1 MQKKSLARGRNVWEV
16 LRNRITIRRK
26 WLKAKSKGYKL
37 DGIVLL
43 MRKKH
48 FKQWSQKMVLD
59 KGTLNWIRVYNCHL
73 KRLKREL
80 TPYTLIRM
88 VVTHLRNMNSIVLV
102 VATMKQ
108 SQILMKIMI
117 LGTNLKVKVYSF
129 PSQLLIQEMIYQVS
143 TKFYT

>member
-1 MQKKSLARGRNVWEV
+1 
-16 LRNRITIRRK
+16 
-26 WLKAKSKGYKL
+26 
-37 DGIVLL
+37 
-43 MRKKH
+43 
-48 FKQWSQKMVLD
+48 
-59 KGTLNWIRVYNCHL
+59 
-73 KRLKREL
+73 
-80 TPYTLIRM
+80 M